1 MFKKHNISGSSVLD
15 HLGLVAATID
25 KLGIS
30 KEIDKRLPLSYG
42 GKTTHGQRVSAMILN
57 GLGFMDDRLYLF
69 PKFLANQP
77 VAKLLGGKVTAADFN
92 DASLGRC
99 LDAIHAYGITKLF
112 SEVSLSIA
120 LKHKLLGRSVHLDTT
135 TLSVYGA
142 YENDQT
148 PNNDVVQSV
157 DSSAVSR
164 ENERLNLPIN
174 PIPTHGYAKNKRFDL
189 KQMTLLLAT
198 SGAANFPVWMESHSG
213 NASDQTTLE
222 AAAKRMQIAP

>member
-1 MFKKHNISGSSVLD
+1 MLKKHNISGSSVLD

-42 GKTTHGQRVSAMILN
+42 SKTTHGQRVSAN
-57 GLGFMDDRLYLF
+57 
-69 PKFLANQP
+69 P
-77 VAKLLGGKVTAADFN
+77 VSKLLGGNVRAADFN
-92 DASLGRC
+92 DASLGGC
-99 LDAIHAYGITKLF
+99 LDAIHTYGITKLF

-120 LKHKLLGRSVHLDTT
+120 LKHKLLGRSVDLDTT
-135 TLSVYGA
+135 TLSVYVA
-142 YENDQT
+142 YDHDAT
-148 PNNDVVQSV
+148 PNNDVVQRV

-164 ENERLNLPIN
+164 ENERLHLPTN

-213 NASDQTTLE
+213 NSSDQTTLE
-222 AAAKRMQIAP
+222 AAAKRMQNLCKQLASAPSFLYVGH